1 MSTRKS
7 FFASAFVA
15 ALVALAAPAFA
26 QISVTTPSNGA
37 QVTSPFTLVASTAT
51 CANVPAVSMGYSIDN
66 GATVSEPVSFSASVT
81 ASAGPHVLKVKCW
94 GKQASSQTN
103 LNITVAA
110 ATTPPPT
117 PPPPTTT
124 GSDITVSSPASGA
137 SVTSPFTLAAKT
149 TTCAGVPAVSMGYSI
164 DGGSTTSEPAAFSA
178 ALTKNTGT
186 HTIVV
191 KCYGQN
197 TQDQVSLSVRVVPPP
212 TAATPKFSLAPGT
225 YSTTQYAAISDAT
238 QGATV
243 YYTTDGSG
251 PSTSSPVYAG
261 PITVSS
267 SMAIQA
273 IAVAP
278 GYTNSGMALAS
289 YTIKPPSQASI
300 PSNAIQVNEVQNL
313 PNWRTKYDPAT
324 NGTASGVMTQ
334 QVSDP
339 TLSGQTAQFDTTS
352 NYYGGVLYSVTYDND
367 PNAKNF
373 VYDAQVWIEAGSAI
387 GNLEMDNNQV
397 IPNGDTVIYSFQCS
411 GNAGVWEF
419 GANTGT
425 RTNGTAQ
432 WVKSTVPCNPAQW
445 TTNAWHHV
453 QISYSRDDV
462 GNITYHSVFLDG
474 VEYPI
479 NATVFGAFSLGWQ
492 SGILVANFQVD
503 GPMATGT
510 STLYLDNLTMSRW

>member
-1 MSTRKS
+1 MSTAKS
-7 FFASAFVA
+7 FFASTV
-15 ALVALAAPAFA
+15 LVAIAAFAAPAFA
-26 QISVTTPSNGA
+26 QISITTPSNGA
-37 QVTSPFTLVASTAT
+37 QVTSPFTLVASTTT
-51 CANVPAVSMGYSIDN
+51 CAGVPAVSMGYSIDN
-66 GATVSEPVSFSASVT
+66 GATVSEPTSFSASVT

-103 LNITVAA
+103 VNITVAA
-110 ATTPPPT
+110 ATTPPTT
-117 PPPPTTT
+117 PPPTT
-124 GSDITVSSPASGA
+124 GSDIIVSSPANGA
-137 SVTSPFTLAAKT
+137 SVTAPFTLAAKT
-149 TTCAGVPAVSMGYSI
+149 TTCAGVPATSMGYSI
-164 DGGSTTSEPAAFSA
+164 DGGSTTSAPAAFSV
-178 ALTKNTGT
+178 ALTKNLGT
-186 HTIVV
+186 HTIAV

-197 TQDQVSLSVRVVPPP
+197 AQDQVSLSVRVVPPP
-212 TAATPKFSLAPGT
+212 TASTPKFSLAPGT
-225 YSTTQYAAISDAT
+225 YSTTQYASISDAT
-238 QGATV
+238 AGATI

-261 PITVSS
+261 PITVSH
-267 SMAIQA
+267 SMALQA

-289 YTIKPPSQASI
+289 YTIQPPSKASI

-334 QVSDP
+334 QITDP
-339 TLSGQTAQFDTTS
+339 SLSGQAAQFDTTS
-352 NYYGGVLYSVTYDND
+352 DYYGGVLYSVTYDND
-367 PNAKNF
+367 PNATNF
-373 VYDAQVWIEAGSAI
+373 VYDAQVWIEAGSSI

-425 RTNGTAQ
+425 RTNGSAK
-432 WVKSTVPCNPAQW
+432 WVKSTAPCNPAQW
-445 TTNAWHHV
+445 ATNAWHHV
-453 QISYSRDDV
+453 QISYSRDNV
-462 GNITYHSVFLDG
+462 GNITYHSVWLDG
-474 VEYPI
+474 VESPI
-479 NATVFGAFSLGWQ
+479 NATVFGAFSLGWG

-503 GPMATGT
+503 GTAATGS